1 LIPGVLDGDKL
12 YAVAIGTL
20 LIVRMSVRRAVSWAA
35 IYAVALHTIVLG
47 IVPVPA
53 GWSVADDP
61 FSIICHSDAPAV
73 APAEQ
78 APGRPDIIPGHAC
91 DYCNLC
97 TAAAPPPTPDF
108 ALLGSLLPARV
119 LHALR
124 PLSMTVRTAVT
135 SDPKLARG
143 PPHSA

>member
-1 LIPGVLDGDKL
+1 MIRL
-12 YAVAIGTL
+12 VAATGTL
-20 LIVRMSVRRAVSWAA
+20 HIVRMGLRRAVSLAA

-47 IVPVPA
+47 IAPVAA
-53 GWSVADDP
+53 GGSVAGDP
-61 FSIICHSDAPAV
+61 FSIICHSDAQTA

-78 APGRPDIIPGHAC
+78 TPDTPDIIPGHAC

-97 TAAAPPPTPDF
+97 TTAAPPTTPDL
-108 ALLGSLLPARV
+108 ALFGRLLPAPVLRV
-119 LHALR
+119 LR
-124 PLSMTVRTAVT
+124 PLSTTVRTGGT

>member
-1 LIPGVLDGDKL
+1 M
-12 YAVAIGTL
+12 
-20 LIVRMSVRRAVSWAA
+20 RMGVRRAVSWAA

-53 GWSVADDP
+53 GGSVADDP
-61 FSIICHSDAPAV
+61 FSIICHSDAQAV
-73 APAEQ
+73 APAER
-78 APGRPDIIPGHAC
+78 APGRPHNIPGHAC

-124 PLSMTVRTAVT
+124 PLSMTVRTGVT
-135 SDPKLARG
+135 SNPKLARG